1 MSKEDSNGT
10 ALIALGVSILAML
23 KTAGSAVTQAAGT
36 TLATL
41 GLVDPGLVV
50 HMGGGIFRASK
61 MVPGTATSV
70 VNGDGVAGDPQVN
83 VILGSS
89 AGQAAAGDDARFP
102 PLPGSVGQF
111 LVDNG
116 TAWVKRLLLTGD
128 IPSRLLDKILAGAGS
143 GFQFIE
149 AGTAAQKVRAYV
161 FSNKVVFS
169 YNGTVDSSLNVTKD
183 VDATQSQIWFISLGA
198 GTICQ
203 FGAYSNANAAVHTWT
218 LASSGTIAYFI
229 DPPTTFVKTNT
240 NFHQYANG
248 GMQLKSAIAGDKLY
262 VVFQWPFGWT
272 PGAPP
277 AGNLTFQNVS
287 NINVTGP
294 TAPTI
299 ETNTANFLLVSFP
312 VTANGDAR
320 WFGQVTG
327 FNT

>member
-1 MSKEDSNGT
+1 MSEDKEKGNVAIVIS
-10 ALIALGVSILAML
+10 LISLLLA
-23 KTAGSAVTQAAGT
+23 KASSGANAA
-36 TLATL
+36 
-41 GLVDPGLVV
+41 
-50 HMGGGIFRASK
+50 M
-61 MVPGTATSV
+61 TATSGV
-70 VNGDGVAGDPQVN
+70 VSSGIGFLTSTLGGAVIPRVWQNGIATSVNNPDGQSGNPSVDVQFGSIAGK
-83 VILGSS
+83 
-89 AGQAAAGDDARFP
+89 AAQGNDVRFP
-102 PLPGSVGQF
+102 PAPGSADQF

-116 TAWVKRLLLTGD
+116 TSWVKRFILTSD
-128 IPSRLLDKILAGAGS
+128 IPSRLVDKLLAGAGS

-149 AGTAAQKVRAYV
+149 AGTASQKVRAYA
-161 FSNKVVFS
+161 FSNKLVFS
-169 YNGTVDSSLNVTKD
+169 YNGTVDASLNVTKD

-198 GTICQ
+198 GTIAQ
-203 FGAYSNANAAVHTWT
+203 FGAYSNSNAAVHTWS

-240 NFHQYANG
+240 NFQQYANG
-248 GMQLKSAIAGDKLY
+248 GMQLKSAAAGDKLY

-272 PGAPP
+272 PGAPA

-287 NINVTGP
+287 NLNVTNP

-327 FNT
+327 FNV